1 MGMDPML
8 IKKPGFTGLWGAY
21 PFKMMGFVFFL
32 PVFVMFF
39 VFFGKAWQSYF
50 SLIFQANYV
59 SELFFQA
66 NHVTSRNSILN
77 WESYMKNRGVQM
89 WWRKISK
96 KKTPSLKPDFHTPLP
111 KHPFLRSLRFQRK
124 DPHLHQF
131 KKKTCGCQPKNRGK
145 TKPKMDGIWMV
156 KIRETPIFKWMIWG
170 VENPYF
176 WVDTHV
182 PGDSFWPFYGWWVSS
197 RDPFKWL
204 SDVKWLP
211 TFGDEKITVIES
223 PDMESS
229 PEMFFSE
236 RSVWKKHVFVGSC
249 FKRAIY
255 SDHSPPVGH
264 PKWWFSKGIPPKW
277 P

>member
-1 MGMDPML
+1 M
-8 IKKPGFTGLWGAY
+8 KKNL
-21 PFKMMGFVFFL
+21 
-32 PVFVMFF
+32 
-39 VFFGKAWQSYF
+39 
-50 SLIFQANYV
+50 
-59 SELFFQA
+59 
-66 NHVTSRNSILN
+66 
-77 WESYMKNRGVQM
+77 
-89 WWRKISK
+89 K
-96 KKTPSLKPDFHTPLP
+96 KKKRHLWSRISIPPFQSIHSWGPCDSKGNSWVLQESKEGPSPPSKPP
-111 KHPFLRSLRFQRK
+111 K
-124 DPHLHQF
+124 
-131 KKKTCGCQPKNRGK
+131 
-145 TKPKMDGIWMV
+145 WMV
-156 KIRETPIFKWMIWG
+156 YGWFTRETPIFKWMIWG